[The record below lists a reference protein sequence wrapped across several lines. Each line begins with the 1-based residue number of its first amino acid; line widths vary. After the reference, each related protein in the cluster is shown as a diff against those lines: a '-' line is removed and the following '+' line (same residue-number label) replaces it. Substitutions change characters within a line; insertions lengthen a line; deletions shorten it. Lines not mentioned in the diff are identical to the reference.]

1 MRKPINILYQTF
13 VWRCF
18 LLITI
23 SIIFSCTQNTPDQPH
38 TSIKKNT
45 QKPPV
50 TITGK
55 APVVILLDT
64 CPSPRT
70 IAIPQ
75 KTGDS
80 YVIKSED
87 GSKTIQLLP
96 PEIKSAGFFVSMQN
110 FTTRN
115 GLTHNAVTKGYIDK
129 NGNLWFGTYGGG
141 VSRYD
146 GKSFTNYTNVQGLA
160 SNNIWSIF
168 EDKGGNLWFRYD
180 GGGVSRY
187 DGKSFRSYTTAQGLA
202 DNLVWAI
209 IEDKRG
215 NLWFGTGKGLSRLN
229 RDGSFTNLQLLGD
242 WQVIM

>member
-1 MRKPINILYQTF
+1 M
-13 VWRCF
+13 
-18 LLITI
+18 LITI

-55 APVVILLDT
+55 APVVTLLDT

-75 KTGDS
+75 KTSDS

-115 GLTHNAVTKGYIDK
+115 GLTHNAVIKGCIDK
-129 NGNLWFGTYGGG
+129 NGNLWFCTWGGGVSRYDGKSFTNYTLVQGLASDNILSIFEDKGGNLWFGTYGGG

-146 GKSFTNYTNVQGLA
+146 GKSF
-160 SNNIWSIF
+160 
-168 EDKGGNLWFRYD
+168 
-180 GGGVSRY
+180 
-187 DGKSFRSYTTAQGLA
+187 RSYSTKQGLA

-209 IEDKRG
+209 IEDKKG
-215 NLWFGTGKGLSRLN
+215 NFFGYMG
-229 RDGSFTNLQLLGD
+229 
-242 WQVIM
+242 